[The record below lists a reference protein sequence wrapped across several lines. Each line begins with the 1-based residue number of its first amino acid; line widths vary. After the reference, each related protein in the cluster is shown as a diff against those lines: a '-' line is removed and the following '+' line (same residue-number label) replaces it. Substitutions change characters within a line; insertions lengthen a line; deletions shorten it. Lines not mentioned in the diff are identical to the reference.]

1 MAAKKPKTPP
11 KGKKPKK
18 PRKPSAGKKSSAWRA
33 YVGGGGVSNEPIP
46 W

>member
-11 KGKKPKK
+11 KGNKPKK
-18 PRKPSAGKKSSAWRA
+18 PRKPSGGKKSNAWRT
-33 YVGGGGVSNEPIP
+33 YVSSNAPIP